1 MNRFLSFEHLCRFSV
16 MVGLVATVGPTI
28 VILCEVVLTARGTP
42 ALTRAVEMRMGAN
55 ICHHIPERTIAIR
68 HMTLPVCA
76 RCSGMYAGCVTG
88 TLIGLILPA
97 HRRIGRGMGL
107 LLSSIVLALC
117 TAIFLASAEHLGFIH
132 TINVTRFIL
141 GAPLGFAPA
150 LMLCFAAR
158 VLRTELLH
166 AT

>member
-16 MVGLVATVGPTI
+16 VVGLVATIGPTI
-28 VILCEVVLTARGTP
+28 VILGEVVLTARGAP
-42 ALTRAVEMRMGAN
+42 AITRGLEMKIGAN

-68 HMTLPVCA
+68 QMTLPVCA

-88 TLIGLILPA
+88 TVIGLILPA

-117 TAIFLASAEHLGFIH
+117 TAIFLAAAEHFGFVH
-132 TINVTRFIL
+132 TTNVTRVVL

-158 VLRTELLH
+158 VLRIELLRG
-166 AT
+166 A

>member
-1 MNRFLSFEHLCRFSV
+1 MNQFLSFERLCRFSV
-16 MVGLVATVGPTI
+16 VVGLVATIGPTM

-42 ALTRAVEMRMGAN
+42 AITRALEMEIGGN
-55 ICHHIPERTIAIR
+55 ICHHIPDRTIAIR
-68 HMTLPVCA
+68 HVILPVCA

-97 HRRIGRGMGL
+97 HQWIGRGMRL

-117 TAIFLASAEHLGFIH
+117 AAIFLAAAEHLELIH
-132 TINVTRFIL
+132 TTNVSRFIL

-158 VLRTELLH
+158 VLHNEVLGVT
-166 AT
+166 